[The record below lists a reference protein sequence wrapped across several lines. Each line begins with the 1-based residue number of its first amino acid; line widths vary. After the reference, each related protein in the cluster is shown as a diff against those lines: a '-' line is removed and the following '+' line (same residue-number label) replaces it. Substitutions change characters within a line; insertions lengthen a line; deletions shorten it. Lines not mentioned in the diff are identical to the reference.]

1 MPAHFMILEKQ
12 VRNSKAQ
19 EYLKLQHQEELEK
32 LHHRFQHSSTM
43 VAPIAMP
50 PQATPSTLAVMTSF
64 PCATIPLPIMTSTP
78 LDSFVDIA
86 THIIN
91 SLAIG
96 STIFSNSYIDM
107 LSTDE

>member
-50 PQATPSTLAVMTSF
+50 PQATLLTLAIVTSSL
-64 PCATIPLPIMTSTP
+64 CATIPLLAMTSNP
-78 LDSFVDIA
+78 
-86 THIIN
+86 
-91 SLAIG
+91 SL
-96 STIFSNSYIDM
+96 FSCS
-107 LSTDE
+107 